1 MILET
6 KNTKF
11 SESKIFLFVL
21 SFRFSFY
28 KKKTKLWTK
37 LFISPVILKA
47 QKKADHIFEMSKIN
61 ESKTTFK
68 SSCYCHVLWDTL
80 YLSVYLSVY
89 LSFYPPNC
97 THQNNIDF
105 CKRLGWYL
113 AILGVHILYSTYT
126 IQYIYYTVHILYSTY
141 TIQYIYYTVHIL

>member
-6 KNTKF
+6 KNTKL
-11 SESKIFLFVL
+11 SESKIFLSDFHFL
-21 SFRFSFY
+21 
-28 KKKTKLWTK
+28 KKKNNWIMNKILY
-37 LFISPVILKA
+37 ISGNIEST
-47 QKKADHIFEMSKIN
+47 KKAAHILEMSKIN

-68 SSCYCHVLWDTL
+68 SSCDCHVLWDTL

-105 CKRLGWYL
+105 CKTLGWYL
-113 AILGVHILYSTYT
+113 AILGKGESCNTSAC
-126 IQYIYYTVHILYSTY
+126 IYYTVHILYSTY
-141 TIQYIYYTVHIL
+141 TIQYI